1 MKFTF
6 GPIEF
11 VFLEGASYPSGK
23 EVEKMQVS
31 DRTAAGILQT
41 EELGI
46 TLRRRI
52 LAFENMTKADHDGI
66 LNWFDFVVNGSQY
79 EFDFEDERG
88 FSGVVKFVENT
99 FKSDE
104 TDFELFN
111 LTLTLE
117 YQQ

>member
-6 GPIEF
+6 GPIEL
-11 VFLEGASYPSGK
+11 VFIEGASYPSQK
-23 EVEKMQVS
+23 EIEKFQVS
-31 DRTAAGILQT
+31 ERTAAGILQT

-52 LAFENMTKADHDGI
+52 LVFENMNKTDHDAI
-66 LNWFDFVVNGSQY
+66 ENWFDVVVNGAQY

-88 FSGVVKFVENT
+88 FTGAVKFVEST

-104 TDFELFN
+104 VDFELFN
-111 LTLTLE
+111 LTLTVE
-117 YQQ
+117 YQ